1 VCARSHNRVSS
12 RLASVMLALVMLSML
27 ASLTACG
34 GDPAARQQ
42 AEQKQASFDRSI
54 QHARA
59 IGVPSSSLTSLL
71 QQEQRL
77 KATSAPLTL
86 FDDRPATDYYH
97 NLATRY
103 TQLQTQLQGLI
114 QTTTDQFRL
123 LAQKDIQNLQLSLTQ
138 HRSKGLPVQN
148 FAQQFQRYQTA
159 LASAH
164 DPKDYATVSNNAKA
178 TIQALTWLQTTS
190 DQLATLKQTIDQMKN
205 AHLDVT
211 AMQMQYASDQQALV
225 NAQQTADFQRLGM
238 QIEAQYQQA
247 VVNTTQ
253 ALPFITVAK
262 LSEFAAKID
271 LLKSYGGDIAP
282 YQKRLAI
289 DRYLMQQ
296 ATDVQSYM
304 RFAKQVDAD
313 IAAMRGDLAQNEAHY
328 LLQQYHKEV
337 DAWGNAHL
345 YHDNDNGQNYPL
357 DGGYMQQGI
366 GSDLDQALSWATT
379 PDDYQAMVDEA
390 NNAIFNLHMMEQDY
404 NDHTSYD
411 KVHATD
417 MQMLQHYKLQ
427 HGQVLMISLVEQAL
441 RVYQDGKLV
450 RGFQVTTGRVEL
462 PSLPG
467 VWPVLDRKSPTVFK
481 SPEPKG
487 SPYWYPDTPI
497 HYAILYHAGGYF
509 VHDSWWRAD
518 YGPGTQF
525 PHTDSGGDQSFAGN
539 GSHGCVNV
547 QEQQAA
553 WLYANTDWNT
563 MIVIY

>member
-1 VCARSHNRVSS
+1 
-12 RLASVMLALVMLSML
+12 MLALIALSML
-27 ASLTACG
+27 ASLSACG
-34 GDPAARQQ
+34 GDSAARQQ
-42 AEQKQASFDRSI
+42 AEQKQAQFDRAI
-54 QHARA
+54 QHARS

-86 FDDRPATDYYH
+86 FDDQPSTNYYH

-103 TQLQTQLQGLI
+103 SQLQTQLQGVI
-114 QTTTDQFRL
+114 QITTEQFRL
-123 LAQKDIQNLQLSLTQ
+123 QAQKDIQNLQLSLTRN
-138 HRSKGLPVQN
+138 RSKGLPVQY
-148 FAQQFQRYQTA
+148 FSQQFQSYQTA

-164 DPKDYATVSNNAKA
+164 DPKDYAAVSSNAKT

-211 AMQMQYASDQQALV
+211 TMQMQYESDQQAFSR
-225 NAQQTADFQRLGM
+225 AQKIADFQQLGLL
-238 QIEAQYQQA
+238 IEAQYQQA

-253 ALPFITVAK
+253 ALPYITVAK
-262 LSEFAAKID
+262 LSEFATKID
-271 LLKSYGGDIAP
+271 LLKTYGGDITP

-289 DRYLMQQ
+289 DRYLMEQ
-296 ATDVQSYM
+296 ATDVQSYIH
-304 RFAKQVDAD
+304 FAKQVDAD
-313 IAAMRGDLAQNEAHY
+313 MAAMQTDMAQNEAHY
-328 LLQQYHKEV
+328 LLQQYHQEV
-337 DAWGNAHL
+337 DAWGKTHL
-345 YHDNDNGQNYPL
+345 YHDNDNGQDYPL

-379 PDDYQAMVDEA
+379 LNDYQAMVDEA
-390 NNAIFNLHMMEQDY
+390 NNALFNLHMMEQDY
-404 NDHTSYD
+404 NDHTPYD

-417 MQMLQHYKLQ
+417 IQMLQHYKLQ
-427 HGQVLMISLVEQAL
+427 HGQVLMISLVEQAM
-441 RVYQDGKLV
+441 RIYQNGNLV

-481 SPEPKG
+481 SAEPKG

-497 HYAILYHAGGYF
+497 HYAILYHSGGYF

-539 GSHGCVNV
+539 GSHGCINV